1 MGNWAGQPEQ
11 MHKIGAGGG
20 GLFGQDS
27 TWGGWAVSGSTFHER
42 VAFTVALQGPLWVS
56 NLLEEITCLLTHTT

>member
-1 MGNWAGQPEQ
+1 MGNRAGQPEQ
-11 MHKIGAGGG
+11 MHKIGVG

-27 TWGGWAVSGSTFHER
+27 TRGGWAVGGSTFHER

-56 NLLEEITCLLTHTT
+56 NLLEEITSLLTHTT